1 MHADNIYTDKHR
13 RQSTTKTLPKLNG
26 TIKQIYTHKRD
37 IIFPGDGGKKKKQTN
52 NTFLSIIWAKIWLN
66 RDIQQQDTYK
76 FGKIDALL
84 GKCIISQHTL
94 CVPPFEGTSPNS
106 CCKIYGTY

>member
-37 IIFPGDGGKKKKQTN
+37 IIFPGDGGKKNTNKQHILVN
-52 NTFLSIIWAKIWLN
+52 
-66 RDIQQQDTYK
+66 Y
-76 FGKIDALL
+76 L
-84 GKCIISQHTL
+84 GQSMTQ
-94 CVPPFEGTSPNS
+94 
-106 CCKIYGTY
+106 